1 MNPESLFLKAVE
13 KRVFLEQ
20 DGASSED
27 ESSLS
32 GGRWLRLEL
41 FSLDRIESSISRA
54 WYMVKSI
61 LSSMWASR
69 FTQ

>member
-13 KRVFLEQ
+13 KRAFLEQ

-32 GGRWLRLEL
+32 GGR
-41 FSLDRIESSISRA
+41 
-54 WYMVKSI
+54 
-61 LSSMWASR
+61 
-69 FTQ
+69 

>member
-32 GGRWLRLEL
+32 GGR
-41 FSLDRIESSISRA
+41 
-54 WYMVKSI
+54 
-61 LSSMWASR
+61 
-69 FTQ
+69 